1 MNIQDVETGFYIRF
15 SALDQP
21 GVLSNVT
28 KIMGDAGISIEAIIQ
43 REQPAGERYVNVI
56 ILTNVTKEK
65 YLDEAVERIE
75 LLETVRG
82 QVNFIRVEYLDQL

>member
-1 MNIQDVETGFYIRF
+1 
-15 SALDQP
+15 
-21 GVLSNVT
+21 
-28 KIMGDAGISIEAIIQ
+28 
-43 REQPAGERYVNVI
+43 
-56 ILTNVTKEK
+56 VTKEK

>member
-1 MNIQDVETGFYIRF
+1 MDIQDIETSFYIRF
-15 SALDQP
+15 SALDKP

-43 REQPAGERYVNVI
+43 REQPAGEEYVNVI

-65 YLDEAVERIE
+65 YLDEAVEHIE
-75 LLETVRG
+75 QLETVRG
-82 QVNFIRVEYLDQL
+82 SVNFIRVEHLDQ